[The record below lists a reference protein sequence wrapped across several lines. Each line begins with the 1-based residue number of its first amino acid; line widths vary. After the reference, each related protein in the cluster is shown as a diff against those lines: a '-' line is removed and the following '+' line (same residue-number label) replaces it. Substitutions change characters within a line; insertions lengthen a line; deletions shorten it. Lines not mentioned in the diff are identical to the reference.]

1 MPWMSRMISFHGI
14 KAYISC
20 NVYSIVKIR
29 YTDEKAYLVNFI
41 PRRLYFDGGK
51 IGRIYIYVC
60 IYTHFFFVSSDKW
73 FQLKM
78 IKLKSGILNILANI
92 NRRENF
98 HRADRERG
106 WFFPRRFI
114 FFPLL
119 FLSLSHSHFTP
130 WHRLT
135 LDRFFI
141 CPIRG

>member
-14 KAYISC
+14 KAHISC
-20 NVYSIVKIR
+20 NVYSIVKVR

-119 FLSLSHSHFTP
+119 FLSHSHFTP